1 MLTHEELLNR
11 RCVEGLLRVL
21 DQIPARVAVREPI
34 AMDDATMD
42 LVAFWTLLRWERTF
56 LILALEE
63 MGFNV
68 WSLTCSVDELLNERR
83 AEARDPAN
91 KDAPTRQT
99 LVSTDELDRLTRNLL
114 DRAGREARALG
125 HPFLGTE
132 HLLLAIL
139 RNPGPKLAIP
149 LARHG
154 MTYERV
160 EYRVRQLLG
169 GKPFGHLPADA
180 GPPKPRYASWDS
192 KAVGVPRRFGM
203 SVMFLMMTM
212 YAVLFAAMQLFGTPP
227 VVFAVIAIL
236 VTGVG
241 FGQMVLFGGK
251 YPRAASIWTGAILFP
266 IEILGVLIWT
276 GSLKAIAILLICP
289 PFGALFGYLA
299 GCLAAGAFLLIE
311 LYGKRA
317 EAEEAAD
324 AEIVNDTE
332 DAQTT
337 AAPED
342 MTAEAE

>member
-1 MLTHEELLNR
+1 
-11 RCVEGLLRVL
+11 
-21 DQIPARVAVREPI
+21 
-34 AMDDATMD
+34 
-42 LVAFWTLLRWERTF
+42 
-56 LILALEE
+56 
-63 MGFNV
+63 
-68 WSLTCSVDELLNERR
+68 
-83 AEARDPAN
+83 
-91 KDAPTRQT
+91 
-99 LVSTDELDRLTRNLL
+99 
-114 DRAGREARALG
+114 
-125 HPFLGTE
+125 
-132 HLLLAIL
+132 
-139 RNPGPKLAIP
+139 
-149 LARHG
+149 
-154 MTYERV
+154 
-160 EYRVRQLLG
+160 
-169 GKPFGHLPADA
+169 
-180 GPPKPRYASWDS
+180 
-192 KAVGVPRRFGM
+192 M

-317 EAEEAAD
+317 ESEEAAD
-324 AEIVNDTE
+324 AEIVK
-332 DAQTT
+332 DAEGAPTT
-337 AAPED
+337 AAPEG